1 MTNITR
7 SYNWTTPRSNAKY
20 IVLGTLIF
28 AGVVFIGWIL
38 STSVG
43 VSEVMDMMV

>member
-20 IVLGTLIF
+20 IILGTLIF
-28 AGVVFIGWIL
+28 AGFVFIGWVMN
-38 STSVG
+38 TSVG
-43 VSEVMDMMV
+43 VLEVMDMMV